1 MHTRSAKSKDTGL
14 FTVTVWDWKGAEYFR
29 GEFADLAQA
38 ELAAATHE
46 RQMTMKMMAGDA
58 APLTLDDLLTD
69 DELVA
74 ALES

>member
-1 MHTRSAKSKDTGL
+1 MHTRSAKSKETGL

-29 GEFADLAQA
+29 GEFVALADA
-38 ELAAATHE
+38 EAVAAAKE
-46 RQMTMKMMAGDA
+46 RHVTRGATAAD